1 MAAGVRRPVAD
12 TRPPVQST
20 ASVNRGP
27 RLRRAAGGALI
38 GPATGLLRPPGSDD
52 CARRRARRPC
62 VGGGAALGA
71 ALPGGLVRGAA
82 PAQVAGGVGQ
92 ADVAERLRRVADLP
106 LRPDVVLLA
115 EQPEVVP
122 QRQQPLE
129 EPLGLVLPLQPGV

>member
-27 RLRRAAGGALI
+27 RLRRAAGGATM
-38 GPATGLLRPPGSDD
+38 GPATGRLRPPGSDD
-52 CARRRARRPC
+52 CARRTRRPC

-71 ALPGGLVRGAA
+71 GLPGGLVRGAA
-82 PAQVAGGVGQ
+82 PAQVAGGVDQ
-92 ADVAERLRRVADLP
+92 ADVAERVGRVADLP

-129 EPLGLVLPLQPGV
+129 EPLGLVLP